1 MLKRLRLS
9 DLLRWLEVGL
19 AGMLFISGLRFLIGA
34 LYSRTASASLVTA
47 LPADPVANN
56 LRDAVDPAIVSNEIS
71 LLGIVIALPLLTILV
86 GRVRYL
92 FVIVAL
98 AIGIGRMFM
107 VLPDAPFSP
116 LVSAQLT
123 VAGGILYLA
132 LLIRNR
138 APLVPGFFVIGLAA
152 DQLTRAI
159 GDTLDITWSANQF
172 GLVAGLAGALVVLS
186 LVNLLT
192 GRMRTGDPESDLD
205 ASRGIIT
212 IWGAI
217 GLGALLY
224 LQLAL
229 LATPNAIAGRT
240 QSDYTLLVP
249 ATMVATLLPL
259 IPWVRRQ
266 ARQLIAPFDSGT
278 RGWVWLIGIAL
289 LIVIG
294 TRIAQLPIP
303 GLGLLPIGAVVLVV
317 AQVGVSLLWWWIV
330 RPQALRERHLTGLW
344 LSLGILV
351 FALFVG
357 ADLFTYEYAFVR
369 PLAPPLEDLNPFILP
384 LLRGFRGLGL
394 GVLLLGTLL
403 AVLPVIQ
410 SPRRLPWRGSTPMA
424 NLAALLFV
432 VVMGVSSGW
441 AARPPVVEALINPS
455 EIRVGTYNIHGGYS
469 EFYDFNMSAI
479 AATISRSGADVILL
493 QEVEKGRLTSFGVDQ
508 SLWLARQLRMDTR
521 FFATNEG
528 LQGLAVL
535 SRMPIIFDDGTLL
548 PSIDQQTGLQRVQIQ
563 DQPNTAI
570 TLYNTSLGLLLQGE
584 DIEEQE
590 SNQQAQ
596 IRAIVNTL
604 VQHIQED
611 YDGQLGRVIL
621 GGTFHNVPDS
631 PTLQLW
637 ETLTRI
643 GNQPLFVDPF
653 AGANLELSATIRRTS
668 LDLARW
674 DYLWLSTQGL
684 RSTGTGVI
692 AESDASDHRLAFV
705 GVQIRRTERDN

>member
-1 MLKRLRLS
+1 MLKQLKLS
-9 DLLRWLEVGL
+9 DLLRWLEAGL
-19 AGMLFISGLRFLIGA
+19 AGILFISGLRFLIGA
-34 LYSRTASASLVTA
+34 LYSRTASAALVAA
-47 LPADPVANN
+47 LPADTIPN
-56 LRDAVDPAIVSNEIS
+56 RISSAVDPSVVSSEIS
-71 LLGIVIALPLLTILV
+71 LLGIVVALPLLSILV

-92 FVIVAL
+92 FVLAAL
-98 AIGIGRMFM
+98 AISIGRIFM
-107 VLPDAPFSP
+107 VLPDAPLSS

-123 VAGGILYLA
+123 VAGGIFYLA

-138 APLVPGFFVIGLAA
+138 ATLFPGFFVLGLAG

-172 GLVAGLAGALVVLS
+172 ALIAGLTGVLVVLS

-192 GRMRTGDPESDLD
+192 GRVRNSDPESDLD
-205 ASRGIIT
+205 TNRGIIT
-212 IWGAI
+212 IWGGI

-224 LQLAL
+224 LQLVL

-259 IPWVRRQ
+259 LPWVRRQ

-278 RGWVWLIGIAL
+278 RGWVWLLGIAL
-289 LIVIG
+289 LMVVG

-303 GLGLLPIGAVVLVV
+303 GLGLLPVGAIALTV
-317 AQVGVSLLWWWIV
+317 AQIGVSLLWWWIV
-330 RPQALRERHLTGLW
+330 RPQAPRERHLTGLW

-369 PLAPPLEDLNPFILP
+369 PLAPPFDNLNAVVVP

-394 GVLLLGTLL
+394 GVLLFATLL

-410 SPRRLPWRGSTPMA
+410 SPRRLPWRGSTPAA
-424 NLAALLFV
+424 NLAAFLIV
-432 VVMGVSSGW
+432 VVMGVSSAW

-469 EFYDFNMSAI
+469 EFYDFDMSSI

-508 SLWLARQLRMDTR
+508 ALWLARQLRMDTR

-535 SRMPIIFDDGTLL
+535 SRMPIVFDDGVLL
-548 PSIDQQTGLQRVQIQ
+548 PSIDQQTGLQRIQVQ

-584 DIEEQE
+584 DIEDQE

-611 YDGQLGRVIL
+611 YSGQLGRVII

-631 PTLQLW
+631 PALQLW
-637 ETLTRI
+637 ESLTQI

-705 GVQIRRTERDN
+705 GVQIRRTERED